1 MQIDHREVLVVKGLT
16 QRLLLRL
23 IIEELRSSVD
33 KTRLSHEV
41 ILTRQNSSNL
51 ESKLYKISS
60 FCLQTSSRI
69 ANGPIRFASGAWL
82 SGMVVRTTT
91 TSMVELTTIW
101 TKRKNNSGSI
111 VGPQNGPVWIRED
124 AARRLGLVSAQN
136 PRMRELHEVRQFHVF
151 RNGVIA
157 PEFWEPFEIV
167 NGHNPADDNPG
178 QVRHR
183 NGEQ

>member
-1 MQIDHREVLVVKGLT
+1 MAPLDLPVEHGLGDGGENNNHINGGINDHMDQEEEQ
-16 QRLLLRL
+16 QRFNRWASSYVAH
-23 IIEELRSSVD
+23 II
-33 KTRLSHEV
+33 
-41 ILTRQNSSNL
+41 
-51 ESKLYKISS
+51 YW
-60 FCLQTSSRI
+60 F
-69 ANGPIRFASGAWL
+69 
-82 SGMVVRTTT
+82 
-91 TSMVELTTIW
+91 
-101 TKRKNNSGSI
+101 
-111 VGPQNGPVWIRED
+111 QNGPVWIRED